1 MQYSIILFM
10 LSFASI
16 ISLISLNGLSAY
28 GVFTLNSEEESSS
41 GNVAKII
48 LTSQKYKSDRFSDEI
63 VGQVKN
69 VGNGTAEW
77 VKIFFTLYNKKGEI
91 IGSEHTYADQK
102 TLKPGQKS
110 AFNVHVD
117 EKTGDKVKAF
127 EVSLSWDNPDGTE
140 EYIENIDVED
150 ENNYIV
156 SQSKEPTKLTEEEIE
171 KLGLFER

>member
-16 ISLISLNGLSAY
+16 ISLIFLNGFSAY

-41 GNVAKII
+41 DDVAKII

-77 VKIFFTLYNKKGEI
+77 VKIFFTLFNKKGEI
-91 IGSEHTYADQK
+91 IGSERTYADQK

-110 AFNVHVD
+110 TFNARVD

-171 KLGLFER
+171 RLGLFER

>member
-1 MQYSIILFM
+1 M

-16 ISLISLNGLSAY
+16 ISLIFLNGFSAY

-41 GNVAKII
+41 DDVAKII

-77 VKIFFTLYNKKGEI
+77 VKIFFTLFNKKGEI
-91 IGSEHTYADQK
+91 IGSERTYADQK

-110 AFNVHVD
+110 TFNARVD

-140 EYIENIDVED
+140 EYIENINVED

-171 KLGLFER
+171 RLGLFER